1 MMYRGIRLREQV
13 NKYWYHRDTFDEPK
27 FKPLLKAIHTKV
39 HGRCFATPVEARI
52 LEALCLPRLKD
63 LSLEVLRDGRVRGK
77 KFADFQYYNLKK
89 LVSNGQIDEEK
100 ALQTAKDFCKLNFIR
115 NNEKYLLSFIK
126 DTQDIQNNLLKKKT
140 TKINCINNMF

>member
-1 MMYRGIRLREQV
+1 M
-13 NKYWYHRDTFDEPK
+13 NKIKE
-27 FKPLLKAIHTKV
+27 LINL
-39 HGRCFATPVEARI
+39 
-52 LEALCLPRLKD
+52 
-63 LSLEVLRDGRVRGK
+63 DGRVRGK